1 FDQVEGRDGTDSVLN
16 VERLRFTDG
25 TLALDRDGN
34 AGQAYRLYQAAFARD
49 PDLPGLV
56 HQIGAL
62 DAGFGLNTLAAN
74 FIASAE
80 FVTRYGAASSD
91 AEFVT
96 LLYRNGL
103 SREPDTDG
111 FQAHMEGL
119 ASGITRD
126 QLLINFSES
135 LENRIQTWT
144 ETADGIWLG

>member
-1 FDQVEGRDGTDSVLN
+1 
-16 VERLRFTDG
+16 
-25 TLALDRDGN
+25 
-34 AGQAYRLYQAAFARD
+34 
-49 PDLPGLV
+49 V

-62 DAGFGLNTLAAN
+62 DAGLGLNNLSAN

-80 FVTRYGAASSD
+80 FVQRYGAASSD

-103 SREPDTDG
+103 GREPDAAG

-135 LENRIQTWT
+135 LENRIQTGDEIGT
-144 ETADGIWLG
+144 GIWLS